1 MTGSINTL
9 LDNRPQPQ
17 PTPTREGLF
26 EIFSPIRSSCVY
38 ICVPSENTRLG
49 VYVSSQYQYLS
60 ATFFLINNKSKDW
73 VGVGGLLLSVIIVFY
88 STKWKVSFIDRH
100 LGIFSNFWY
109 YKQTCSEC
117 TSFIL
122 FLSFA
127 ICIVFQEII
136 RLIFISRKTVL
147 TILLFSPS
155 VESFTF

>member
-60 ATFFLINNKSKDW
+60 ATFFFNQQQIQGL
-73 VGVGGLLLSVIIVFY
+73 GGGRGSPPISDHCV
-88 STKWKVSFIDRH
+88 
-100 LGIFSNFWY
+100 
-109 YKQTCSEC
+109 
-117 TSFIL
+117 L
-122 FLSFA
+122 FH
-127 ICIVFQEII
+127 
-136 RLIFISRKTVL
+136 K
-147 TILLFSPS
+147 
-155 VESFTF
+155 VESITY